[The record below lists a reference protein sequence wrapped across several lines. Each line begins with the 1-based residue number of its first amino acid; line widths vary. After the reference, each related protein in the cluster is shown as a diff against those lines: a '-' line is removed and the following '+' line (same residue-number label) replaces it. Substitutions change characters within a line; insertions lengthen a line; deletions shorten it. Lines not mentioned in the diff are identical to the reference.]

1 VRASQIR
8 TSIFSSNTS
17 YFLFINVILN
27 LNFLYLGIPDPIESC
42 RYTYLNATLTVNC
55 LAGFHQGDEDFFCYM
70 YKRQNNGSYSEH
82 ARLKGL
88 FKEIKFDWRI
98 NDFSCII
105 GNCAFILPDL
115 KPEYYHDF
123 RVFTKNKFGDNFD
136 RSYSIKVGKPKSMF
150 I

>member
-1 VRASQIR
+1 MSCLIEPDGARQLDTLSSEIVSCE
-8 TSIFSSNTS
+8 TVSNTNLS
-17 YFLFINVILN
+17 LLVEHSLYFRFINVILN

-88 FKEIKFDWRI
+88 FKEIKFDWKI
-98 NDFSCII
+98 NDF
-105 GNCAFILPDL
+105 LVL
-115 KPEYYHDF
+115 
-123 RVFTKNKFGDNFD
+123 
-136 RSYSIKVGKPKSMF
+136 
-150 I
+150 